1 MSVLRLSIGWVS
13 FQYHSCVVGHG
24 PGTRVV
30 TKPVCRDCW
39 FDSKF
44 HRTSPSVR
52 ATIKCLVEMRREDG
66 AEPLSSPHG
75 RKQVKSG
82 TFLDNV
88 LGIMLIGC
96 HVLLSVDQ
104 RMP

>member
-1 MSVLRLSIGWVS
+1 MSDLRLSVGGV
-13 FQYHSCVVGHG
+13 FFRHHSCVSGHG
-24 PGTRVV
+24 PGTRAM
-30 TKPVCRDCW
+30 TKSVCRDCW
-39 FDSKF
+39 VDSKF

-52 ATIKCLVEMRREDG
+52 TTIKCLVEMRREDG

-88 LGIMLIGC
+88 LGIMRIGC
-96 HVLLSVDQ
+96 HVLLSVDH